1 METVG
6 NSVAHEVMYSRKSLI
21 RTHMWQSRVE
31 IEGYSVARI
40 LIASLRSK
48 RRIVR
53 FVKVM
58 GYSSGRG
65 PRSKRARD
73 ISQYSIAP
81 DYGYKRRSTNREAL
95 YAYTQPEGIGYLVR
109 AMFYAWTVQFWKL
122 LNQNLTIQATESDER
137 YPRSTVFNVLEGQT
151 EHFVANFVLF
161 LRNSPLSS
169 KLYTLHNFSP
179 L

>member
-1 METVG
+1 M
-6 NSVAHEVMYSRKSLI
+6 SLS
-21 RTHMWQSRVE
+21 QVRVVFAFQLAE
-31 IEGYSVARI
+31 IYTD
-40 LIASLRSK
+40 
-48 RRIVR
+48 
-53 FVKVM
+53 
-58 GYSSGRG
+58 RG

-95 YAYTQPEGIGYLVR
+95 YAYTQPEGYLIR
-109 AMFYAWTVQFWKL
+109 AMFYAWAVQFWKL